1 MICYLARHGKD
12 DETLR
17 GGWSQSPLTCE
28 GKTQAEDLAN
38 FIQSTD
44 LEIRHISSSDLLR
57 AMQTAQS
64 VAEKLYLPVI
74 PMPEFRE
81 VNNGELAG
89 MKNELA
95 AKIYPGLFWNTLGW
109 DQRYPGGES
118 PKNFYERITKAWE
131 AFQKE
136 ISERNENVMLV
147 THGGVI
153 NVILSIV
160 NGQEYS
166 NKTAMRKIRNAEM
179 LALEYQSGEW
189 KEHNYEMY
197 TREILPTRA
206 NNH

>member
-17 GGWSQSPLTCE
+17 GGWSQCPLTSE
-28 GKTQAEDLAN
+28 GKTQAEDLAG
-38 FIQSTD
+38 FIQSSD
-44 LEIRHISSSDLLR
+44 LEIRHIYSSDLLR
-57 AMQTAQS
+57 AMQTAQP
-64 VAEKLYLPVI
+64 VAEKLHLPII

-95 AKIYPGLFWNTLGW
+95 AERYPGLYWNTIGW

-118 PKNFYERITKAWE
+118 PMQFYERIDAAWE
-131 AFQKE
+131 AFQNE
-136 ISERNENVMLV
+136 ILERNESVLLV

-166 NKTAMRKIRNAEM
+166 NKTTPRKIRNAE
-179 LALEYQSGEW
+179 LFALEYQSGEW
-189 KEHNYEMY
+189 KERKNE
-197 TREILPTRA
+197 LL
-206 NNH
+206 